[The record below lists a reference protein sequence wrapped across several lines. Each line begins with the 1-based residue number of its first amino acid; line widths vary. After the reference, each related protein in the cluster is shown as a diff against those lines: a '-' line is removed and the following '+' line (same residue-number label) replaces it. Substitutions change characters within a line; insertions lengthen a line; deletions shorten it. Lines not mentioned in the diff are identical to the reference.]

1 MSLTPEQAGAVL
13 TVDLKRI
20 AENRRAVQA
29 RVGAQT
35 RVAAVL
41 KTDAYGLG
49 AEKVAKALYDT
60 GCRDFFTAYGFEGA
74 ALRAVLPPDAKIY
87 ALHGVLPDTEADFA
101 KNNLIPVLSTPDQIR
116 RWDAFAK
123 RGGVVLPAAVHVDT
137 GMTRLGLTESDVDAL
152 CANVPEN
159 LKIGLVISHLACADD
174 PENRKSEDQLNRF
187 DALCAKLRAALPEP
201 FEQSLSATDG
211 ANLSD
216 PRFYKDVVRLGHD
229 LYNGAVSLRAKILQ
243 IQDAAVGQT
252 VGYGA
257 TRTFDKPAKIATLA
271 IGYGDGYSRALANRG
286 FVWIAGCKAPVV
298 GRISM
303 DLTTV
308 DVTDVPA
315 AALAKAET
323 AEIYGEH
330 CPLKEIA
337 KIAGT
342 IDYELLT
349 NLGGRF
355 YRVYTD

>member
-1 MSLTPEQAGAVL
+1 MSPTLEQAGAVL
-13 TVDLKRI
+13 TVDLKKI

-29 RVGAQT
+29 RVGNRT

-49 AEKVAKALYDT
+49 AEKIAKALYAT
-60 GCRDFFTAYGFEGA
+60 GCRDFFTAYGFEGT
-74 ALRAVLPPDAKIY
+74 ALRSVLPADAKIY
-87 ALHGVLPDTEADFA
+87 VLHGVFPDTETDFA
-101 KNNLIPVLSTPDQIR
+101 RNGLIPVLSTPEQIA

-123 RGGVVLPAAVHVDT
+123 RDNAVLPAAVHIDT
-137 GMTRLGLTESDVDAL
+137 GMTRLGLTESDAGAL
-152 CANVPEN
+152 CSNVPEN
-159 LKIGLVISHLACADD
+159 LKIELVISHLACADD
-174 PENRKSEDQLNRF
+174 PAHKKNEDQLNRF
-187 DALCAKLRAALPEP
+187 DALCAELRAALPEP

-229 LYNGAVSLRAKILQ
+229 LYDGAVSLRAKILQ
-243 IQDAAVGQT
+243 IQDAAAGQT
-252 VGYGA
+252 VGYSA

-271 IGYGDGYSRALANRG
+271 IGYGDGYPRSLANKGYVR
-286 FVWIAGCKAPVV
+286 IAGRKAPVV

-315 AALAKAET
+315 ADLEKAET
-323 AEIYGEH
+323 AEIYGEQ

-349 NLGGRF
+349 NLGNRF

>member
-1 MSLTPEQAGAVL
+1 MSLTPERAGAVL

-20 AENRRAVQA
+20 VENRRAAQA

-49 AEKVAKALYDT
+49 AEKIARAQYDA

-74 ALRAVLPPDAKIY
+74 ALRAVLPRDAKIY
-87 ALHGVLPDTEADFA
+87 ALHGVLPDTESDFA
-101 KNNLIPVLSTPDQIR
+101 ENDLIPVLSTLDQIR
-116 RWDAFAK
+116 RWDAFARRK
-123 RGGVVLPAAVHVDT
+123 NAVLPAAVHVDT
-137 GMTRLGLTESDVDAL
+137 GMTRLGLTEADADVL
-152 CANVPEN
+152 CANAPEN
-159 LKIGLVISHLACADD
+159 LKIGLAISHLACADD
-174 PENRKSEDQLNRF
+174 PENPKSEDQLSRF

-211 ANLSD
+211 ANLPD
-216 PRFYKDVVRLGHD
+216 ARFYKDVVRLGHD

-243 IQDAAVGQT
+243 IQDAAAGQT

-271 IGYGDGYSRALANRG
+271 IGYGDGYPRSLANGG
-286 FVWIAGCKAPVV
+286 FVWIAGRKAPVV

-315 AALAKAET
+315 ADLAKAET